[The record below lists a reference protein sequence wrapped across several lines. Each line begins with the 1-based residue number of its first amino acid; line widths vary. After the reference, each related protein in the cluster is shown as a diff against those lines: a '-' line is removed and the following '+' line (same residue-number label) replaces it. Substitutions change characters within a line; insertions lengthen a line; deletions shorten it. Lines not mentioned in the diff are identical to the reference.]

1 MSNTYVSLCDNVI
14 LNSIYY
20 LKDFAHVSS
29 LTNLCIYIYIYIYI
43 YIHTYSLQN
52 PLLFWLPVPCLK
64 CIYNAFTDFVPNDR
78 STFGSPWHCGFCGAC
93 APWNFQTHAPP
104 FVPYACNCSDVRR
117 WACSASCI
125 LSSWRV
131 IQVASTSW
139 AVPQSLKVPL
149 AANATMPLWSAF
161 VLRISQRFVP
171 ARMSQSHSG
180 FTVRIF
186 HGCADIRMRGGR
198 LESLYHIS
206 ELPWLPWLRVH
217 MFCWLLALAHPMLAS
232 LFGYKWFASALFGE
246 SMAASRMR
254 TEEDV
259 CMPMA
264 LLCIEMWG
272 TLPMARFD
280 VGQASG
286 LDCLYTQGEANNRNY
301 SSALGLMSL
310 VFH

>member
-43 YIHTYSLQN
+43 HIPTASRTHFFFGCRSLALSAFIMPSLILCQMIDPRLGLHDTVGFAVPVRLEISKPMRRHSSHMHAIALMWGGGLVA
-52 PLLFWLPVPCLK
+52 PLAFWALDASSRWRQPAEPCPRAWRCRLRRMPPCL
-64 CIYNAFTDFVPNDR
+64 CEVHL
-78 STFGSPWHCGFCGAC
+78 SCGFPNVLCQQECHRAI
-93 APWNFQTHAPP
+93 
-104 FVPYACNCSDVRR
+104 R
-117 WACSASCI
+117 AS
-125 LSSWRV
+125 
-131 IQVASTSW
+131 
-139 AVPQSLKVPL
+139 P
-149 AANATMPLWSAF
+149 
-161 VLRISQRFVP
+161 
-171 ARMSQSHSG
+171 SG
-180 FTVRIF
+180 SF

-206 ELPWLPWLRVH
+206 ELPWLPWLHVH
-217 MFCWLLALAHPMLAS
+217 MFCWLLALAHPMLAWF
-232 LFGYKWFASALFGE
+232 FGYKWFASALFGE

>member
-1 MSNTYVSLCDNVI
+1 MCLHLQICVSI
-14 LNSIYY
+14 SI
-20 LKDFAHVSS
+20 S
-29 LTNLCIYIYIYIYI
+29 IYI

-186 HGCADIRMRGGR
+186 PR
-198 LESLYHIS
+198 LRRHQNAWRKVGKLIS
-206 ELPWLPWLRVH
+206 YIWVALV
-217 MFCWLLALAHPMLAS
+217 ALATCA
-232 LFGYKWFASALFGE
+232 Y
-246 SMAASRMR
+246 
-254 TEEDV
+254 V
-259 CMPMA
+259 
-264 LLCIEMWG
+264 LLI
-272 TLPMARFD
+272 
-280 VGQASG
+280 VGIG
-286 LDCLYTQGEANNRNY
+286 
-301 SSALGLMSL
+301 SSYACL
-310 VFH
+310 VFWI